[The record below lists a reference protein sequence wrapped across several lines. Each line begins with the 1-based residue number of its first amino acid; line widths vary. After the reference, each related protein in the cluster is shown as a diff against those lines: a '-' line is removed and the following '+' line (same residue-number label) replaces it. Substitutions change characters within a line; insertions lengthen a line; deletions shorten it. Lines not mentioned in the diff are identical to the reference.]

1 MDASIGATASVSWKS
16 TARLGL
22 RLVKRKRMLK
32 GQLVFIDR
40 LLEKL

>member
-1 MDASIGATASVSWKS
+1 VFPEIDRAAWFAVGEA
-16 TARLGL
+16 
-22 RLVKRKRMLK
+22 RKRMLK